1 MSDHQPA
8 PGTQVTAPS
17 VSMTADDMLMVDF
30 GTHADAN
37 DRVRAFWGALQSC
50 QLPAG
55 VRPVAGVTCM
65 GFMLEEAAACSD
77 TIDALQEQILAMA
90 VSSLHDAPPA
100 GRVIEIPVCYDRT
113 MAPDLD
119 RVADHCGISP
129 EEVIRRHSSGR
140 YVAQLIGFLPGFA
153 YLGGLDP
160 SLSVPRLSTPRPK
173 VAVGALGITGHQCA
187 MYPTASPGGW
197 NLIGRS
203 PRRLF
208 DPSCD
213 PPGLIQL
220 GDQVRFIPIT
230 TEEFEKQW
238 QSR

>member
-1 MSDHQPA
+1 MTDRQSA
-8 PGTQVTAPS
+8 SGVQVAAPS

-30 GTHADAN
+30 DACADAN

-50 QLPAG
+50 ALPAG

-65 GFMLEEAAACSD
+65 GFMIEEGAACLD
-77 TIDALQEQILAMA
+77 DIEALQEQILSMA
-90 VSSLHDAPPA
+90 SASLKDAPPA
-100 GRVIEIPVCYDRT
+100 GRVIEIPVCYDSA
-113 MAPDLD
+113 MAPDLE
-119 RVADHCGISP
+119 RVANHCGISP

-173 VAVGALGITGHQCA
+173 VPVGALGITGQQCA

-208 DPSCD
+208 DPACD

-230 TEEFEKQW
+230 AEEFEKQW